1 MVTYGMNM
9 LLWTTDTCGDAFL
22 PLFGR
27 LRKMG
32 FDAVEIPIFD
42 TNVEKFAALGKEL
55 DRLGLARTAVTVIS
69 GDNSVISPDPAV
81 RAKGVAH
88 LKAAIDC
95 CKAAGATKLVGPIYG
110 PLGVFSGQGPTKDE
124 WAWSVGCMREAAEYG
139 RQKGVVLVAEFLNRF
154 EIYLLNCAAD
164 AARFAREVNHPN
176 FRMMYDTFHANIEEK
191 DIAAAVDSCKDV
203 LVHVHISE
211 NDRSTP
217 GKGQVKWKETFD
229 ALRKAKFQGSLVIEA
244 FGLALPAL
252 AAATKIWRRMFG
264 DEETLAR
271 EGLAFMK
278 KMWEGGGA
286 AGKKAA
292 PAKRAPAKK
301 KGRRK

>member
-9 LLWTTDTCGDAFL
+9 LLWTTDTTGDGFL

-27 LRKMG
+27 LKKMG
-32 FDAVEIPIFD
+32 FDSVEIPIFD
-42 TNVEKFAALGKEL
+42 TNVDKFAALGREL
-55 DRLGLARTAVTVIS
+55 DKLGLARTAVTVIS

-95 CKAAGATKLVGPIYG
+95 ANAAGATRIVGPIYG
-110 PLGVFSGQGPTKDE
+110 PLGVFSGAGPTKDE
-124 WAWSVGCMREAAEYG
+124 WNWSVACMKEAAEYAKG
-139 RQKGVVLVAEFLNRF
+139 KGVTLVAEFLNRF

-164 AARFAREVNHPN
+164 AARFARDVNHPN
-176 FRMMYDTFHANIEEK
+176 FKMMYDTFHANIEEK
-191 DIAAAVDSCKDV
+191 DIASAVDACKDV

-229 ALRKAKFQGSLVIEA
+229 ALKKAKYEGALVIEA
-244 FGLALPAL
+244 FGLSLPAL

-278 KMWEGGGA
+278 KMWGGGA
-286 AGKKAA
+286 AKKAA
-292 PAKRAPAKK
+292 KRAAKPAKK
-301 KGRRK
+301 KARRK